1 MPVKDGSILRA
12 RLVDG
17 GCHSFISK
25 KSGAVSANIK
35 TDGSYTASYIQQA
48 LPAKGRASINMF
60 DVGPGRMVKG
70 LHPISLYIQLLK

>member
-1 MPVKDGSILRA
+1 MSFLQEYNLKMICTKEEVALMPVKDGSILRA

-35 TDGSYTASYIQQA
+35 TDGSYTASYC
-48 LPAKGRASINMF
+48 
-60 DVGPGRMVKG
+60 
-70 LHPISLYIQLLK
+70 